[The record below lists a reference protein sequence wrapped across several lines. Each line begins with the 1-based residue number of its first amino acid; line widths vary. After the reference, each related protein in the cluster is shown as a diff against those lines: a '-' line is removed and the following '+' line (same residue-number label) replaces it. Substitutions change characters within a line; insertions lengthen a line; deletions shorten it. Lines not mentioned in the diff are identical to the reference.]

1 MTIQV
6 SLLFL
11 IANKFSI
18 SAQQS
23 SESKDFILVF
33 IVLILAD
40 SSTLADQNHK
50 FLIKNIT
57 QTVLVR
63 VLLSQGALQ
72 ARPPSPVLPSASAP
86 RFPLQ

>member
-50 FLIKNIT
+50 FLI
-57 QTVLVR
+57 
-63 VLLSQGALQ
+63 
-72 ARPPSPVLPSASAP
+72 
-86 RFPLQ
+86 